1 MKIKVRHA
9 RLAALAGIS
18 VIVVAIMLAVTL
30 FGSVETASARP
41 IRRICKIKIVT
52 ATDSPVGTDSS
63 VKVVVCK
70 GTNLGNC
77 TFKFSEGCF
86 ADVDADG
93 QVGQDL
99 GCQVKLVCPN
109 ESEEEPPVGCGIWEP
124 DVGDADELGLI
135 ATDGEV
141 GHTILVGVE
150 DAETGEIIPVAELV
164 YPFSGHDFWQV
175 PEEYQSDMYWFQ
187 VNGCGRWHNAAEVG
201 LLD

>member
-9 RLAALAGIS
+9 RLAALAGIP
-18 VIVVAIMLAVTL
+18 VIVVVAMLAGTL
-30 FGSVETASARP
+30 FGSVETANASP
-41 IRRICKIKIVT
+41 IRVICKIKT
-52 ATDSPVGTDSS
+52 SPDSPADADARVII
-63 VKVVVCK
+63 CK
-70 GTNLGNC
+70 AINLGC
-77 TFKFSEGCF
+77 TVKISEECF
-86 ADVDADG
+86 GDVDADG

-109 ESEEEPPVGCGIWEP
+109 GSEEESPVGCGIWEP

-150 DAETGEIIPVAELV
+150 DAETGEIIPIDELM
-164 YPFSGHDFWQV
+164 YPFSGYDFWQV
-175 PEEYQSDMYWFQ
+175 PEEYRSEMYWFQ
-187 VNGCGRWHNAAEVG
+187 VKDCGRWHNAAEVG